1 MSPKFTGNITKIKTK
16 KNNETKNNEK
26 GDWEYNFLQKKK
38 NNNNNEEENI
48 KVKLCPE
55 NVFDPKMIHSYINP
69 QPKKEELLYQR
80 KINGEIL
87 NKTEVIILTNY
98 LNKKEQ
104 LLNEDISALEKFGL
118 NAKPQTDEGRTRLL
132 LLTLE
137 YQINKNNN
145 DLICNIYLRLCENQF
160 KITPAIE
167 KDFAKSLTI
176 MREIVEKCDLIKIQ
190 FEKFSDQM
198 PPLNAK
204 GFQKFDDW
212 QVQVINYIDENK
224 SIVVSAPTSAGK
236 TVLCGYVAT
245 KGKTMIVVPTDAL
258 AWQLSS
264 YIGKILNKNIPI
276 ITKTYQTIPK
286 RDLLVELIN
295 NSQCIVG
302 TADSIVDFL
311 PLINIKFEWIIF
323 DEIHTIAMPEGSS
336 MEIIAKIYKDIPFL
350 SLSATIGNIGELT
363 TWFQSLNINR
373 NVTSIICDK
382 RFFNL
387 QRYYYKTDTNKLEII
402 HPLSLVEI
410 ENFVDGSILKKNI
423 QPTPIDTWT
432 LYQHMCIV
440 FGDLK
445 KLNHKEYFDSKER
458 IELSKADKFFND
470 LIKYLVDNYDKEKI
484 TTILDKFKN
493 ISYSEETVDLVKLAF
508 LLKAEDKTPTIIFQK
523 NTFACLRIV
532 RQFAKVI
539 EELENKQFPR
549 LYAQRLKEQK
559 KFRRLDKQNEKEKD
573 KSDNSSNSKK
583 EQKQFLDSKNTEETF
598 IPTALQEP
606 TIEFTLNHD
615 QLFAEGIV
623 EEWSEQL
630 KKFYPGISEEYHFI
644 IKLLWRGV
652 GVYAKGLPD
661 TYLRLVQSLATK
673 KQLAI
678 VFSDMSLVFGI
689 SMPFRTVVIYRDS
702 FIEDDLDTMLYHQM
716 VGRAGR
722 RGLDKKGNIIFAGY
736 SQKRIKQLS
745 TCSIPDI
752 VGCNNLNFAIPHA
765 SRLAKINNN
774 TQDWEFI
781 FTHCLNKELDE
792 DTKEQLEGIKSNYE
806 NGWNFA
812 INNDIN
818 HLHMMWILRHS
829 SNESISISY
838 IIPYLTKAFGCVD
851 PSIENNQINIAH
863 FLSYFVN
870 KYETDNTD
878 YLLPEYSLFEETTFS
893 KIFKIIEDLEL
904 GTTKNIDGRV
914 WFSIK
919 NNKLFKCVTEK
930 EADILHQRLMEFGNR
945 VKAIQHFYFHNK
957 ITIISRLLGK
967 LLTRIWWIYH
977 TSSQLM
983 IPINNFNE
991 IEYKHISDDSDSDEA
1006 E

>member
-1 MSPKFTGNITKIKTK
+1 MSSKFTK

-55 NVFDPKMIHSYINP
+55 NVFDPKIIHSYINP
-69 QPKKEELLYQR
+69 QPKKEEILYQK
-80 KINGEIL
+80 KINGETL

-137 YQINKNNN
+137 HQINKNNN

-295 NSQCIVG
+295 ISQCIVG

-350 SLSATIGNIGELT
+350 ALSATIGNIGELT
-363 TWFQSLNINR
+363 SWFQSLNINR
-373 NVTSIICDK
+373 NVTSIICNK

-387 QRYYYKTDTNKLEII
+387 QRYYYKTETNKLEIL

-410 ENFVDGSILKKNI
+410 ENFADGSILNKNI
-423 QPTPIDTWT
+423 QPTPLDTWV
-432 LYQHMCIV
+432 LYQNMCKV

-458 IELSKADKFFND
+458 IELSKADKFFNE

-484 TTILDKFKN
+484 TTILDEFKN

-523 NTFACLRIV
+523 NTFACLRMV
-532 RQFAKVI
+532 RQFAKII

-559 KFRRLDKQNEKEKD
+559 KFRRLDKQNDKEKD
-573 KSDNSSNSKK
+573 KSDNSFNSKK

-606 TIEFTLNHD
+606 TIEFTLNHE

-623 EEWSEQL
+623 EEWAFQL

-689 SMPFRTVVIYRDS
+689 SIFGLSNTSIAQTQKIGYISFDELIGSMPEAEKASTELQEYQIALQQQGANYYKELNELDS
-702 FIEDDLDTMLYHQM
+702 LFAKDSATMNKATKELKRNDMIALYQKVQGWQQTMQQM
-716 VGRAGR
+716 
-722 RGLDKKGNIIFAGY
+722 LEEKKSALLGPIQKKAVENVKLVAKEAGY
-736 SQKRIKQLS
+736 AYILESGTLLVSPPADDILPLVKKKR
-745 TCSIPDI
+745 
-752 VGCNNLNFAIPHA
+752 
-765 SRLAKINNN
+765 
-774 TQDWEFI
+774 
-781 FTHCLNKELDE
+781 
-792 DTKEQLEGIKSNYE
+792 GIK
-806 NGWNFA
+806 
-812 INNDIN
+812 
-818 HLHMMWILRHS
+818 
-829 SNESISISY
+829 
-838 IIPYLTKAFGCVD
+838 D
-851 PSIENNQINIAH
+851 PAQAAKPAAGPA
-863 FLSYFVN
+863 VP
-870 KYETDNTD
+870 K
-878 YLLPEYSLFEETTFS
+878 
-893 KIFKIIEDLEL
+893 K
-904 GTTKNIDGRV
+904 
-914 WFSIK
+914 
-919 NNKLFKCVTEK
+919 
-930 EADILHQRLMEFGNR
+930 
-945 VKAIQHFYFHNK
+945 
-957 ITIISRLLGK
+957 
-967 LLTRIWWIYH
+967 
-977 TSSQLM
+977 
-983 IPINNFNE
+983 
-991 IEYKHISDDSDSDEA
+991 
-1006 E
+1006 